1 VDFACRIRKEK
12 WKKSMK
18 KFVRGFL
25 LGVGLGLLFAPLR
38 GQDMRRLASERF
50 QKLRGGLPENVQ
62 SNLDTEQ
69 NSGQAAHTSEAV
81 KDDAEQATG
90 QMKKIA
96 GRPGGAA
103 RQMGSHGKQ
112 MGKGAVE
119 TITEDTT
126 QTRQSRQP
134 ASSSPV
140 PSSTDAGSAAGAPAR
155 SNPLTTIP
163 GMEPEPL
170 SRLEA
175 QGIYTTQQLLD
186 RTATKEER
194 ENLAHSIGMTP
205 HMLRSL
211 VDRADLM
218 RLPGVGGDLATLLE
232 EAGVNGCK
240 DLQHRNPEHLYA
252 TLAEELGSQKTA
264 PRSLALEQI
273 TRWVAEATLVAHTA
287 QK

>member
-1 VDFACRIRKEK
+1 
-12 WKKSMK
+12 MK

-50 QKLRGGLPENVQ
+50 QNLRGDLPENVQ
-62 SNLDTEQ
+62 SNHDTAQ
-69 NSGQAAHTSEAV
+69 NSVRAAHTAEAV
-81 KDDAEQATG
+81 KDDAEQATE

-96 GRPGGAA
+96 VRPGDAA
-103 RQMGSHGKQ
+103 RQMGSHGKLMRQ
-112 MGKGAVE
+112 GAVE

-134 ASSSPV
+134 ASSSPAT
-140 PSSTDAGSAAGAPAR
+140 SSTDAGSPAGVPAR

-175 QGIYTTQQLLD
+175 QGIHTTQQLLD

-194 ENLAHSIGMTP
+194 EHLAHSIGMTP

-252 TLAEELGSQKTA
+252 RLMEAQGSQKTA
-264 PRSLALEQI
+264 SGTPGLEQI
-273 TRWVAEATLVAHTA
+273 TRWIAGATLVTQTA